1 VSQLTFKEKQPRVFG
16 RFPRLCVCGYVSNK
30 VIENRTDITLV
41 AGQMFA
47 VSEYE
52 KLFLFSSD
60 TFEQAEEL
68 YL

>member
-1 VSQLTFKEKQPRVFG
+1 VA
-16 RFPRLCVCGYVSNK
+16 NK
-30 VIENRTDITLV
+30 IIENRTDITLV

-47 VSEYE
+47 VSLTEYE